1 LVALL
6 TQVIP
11 NRARWCQKV
20 ASIHP
25 VGGDMTNMMRNYYDG
40 RERAE
45 RAAAECAKSELA
57 RDIHLELAERYAA
70 LAKQRSRLSLRF

>member
-1 LVALL
+1 MVPLL

-11 NRARWCQKV
+11 NRAGWCQKV
-20 ASIHP
+20 ASIQP
-25 VGGDMTNMMRNYYDG
+25 VGGDMTNAMRNYYDG

-70 LAKQRSRLSLRF
+70 LAKQRSRLSLRL

>member
-1 LVALL
+1 MVLL

-11 NRARWCQKV
+11 NRASWRQKV
-20 ASIHP
+20 ASMQP
-25 VGGDMTNMMRNYYDG
+25 VGGDMTNAMRNYYDG

>member
-1 LVALL
+1 
-6 TQVIP
+6 
-11 NRARWCQKV
+11 
-20 ASIHP
+20 
-25 VGGDMTNMMRNYYDG
+25 MTNAMRDYYDG

-57 RDIHLELAERYAA
+57 RDIHLELAQRYAA

>member
-1 LVALL
+1 
-6 TQVIP
+6 VIP
-11 NRARWCQKV
+11 NRVGWCQKV
-20 ASIHP
+20 PLIQL
-25 VGGDMTNMMRNYYDG
+25 VEGDMTNARRYYYDG

-45 RAAAECAKSELA
+45 RSAAECAKSELA